1 MTGMMVKPI
10 ADSMLHLAREL
21 LSDPEIGL
29 QNIVTDDEER
39 EMVERTISL
48 LNALEQG
55 ETVAR
60 EEWTDLKRLS
70 LKRVAS
76 PVANVVNRIA
86 SIARTP
92 EVGESAVSYAAEELI
107 EAWAAYQRQKVAQSV
122 QAIVNRCLA

>member
-1 MTGMMVKPI
+1 MTGMMIKPI
-10 ADSMLHLAREL
+10 ADSMLLLARDL

-29 QNIVTDDEER
+29 QNIATDDEEQ
-39 EMVERTISL
+39 EMVNRTIVL

-60 EEWTDLKRLS
+60 EEWTTLKRLS
-70 LKRVAS
+70 LQRVAS

-107 EAWAAYQRQKVAQSV
+107 EAWGIYQRQKVARLV
-122 QAIVNRCLA
+122 QEMVNRHIA